1 MPTVVTGFL
10 GEDNPSLFEALFASK
25 GIADHFVRVPGR
37 TRTGVKIVDEV
48 VQQTTD
54 INMPGAPAS
63 PEAIARLLEVVDE
76 LAQQCEWFV
85 LAGSLPPGAPP
96 ELYATLTERLRA
108 QGKRVALD
116 TSGPALHAGL
126 AAGPTLAKPNI
137 HELEQVT
144 GSALAGSAAI
154 EQAARALMAQY
165 GIELLAISM
174 GAEGALIVDGTGTLL
189 AVPPPVT
196 VASTVGAGDAMVA
209 GLIAAAAEGLALPD
223 AARLATAFAVNTIT
237 RVGPNLS
244 LARHAA
250 PVGGAGSGH
259 ASLMIASQ
267 SSQEQEASMANILG
281 VTACPTGIAHTFM
294 AAEGLQRAASSMG
307 HQVKVET
314 QGSVGAENVLTAA
327 ETSRART

>member
-1 MPTVVTGFL
+1 MSVAPIATITLNPAVDQTVEVPNFRLDSVNRGQTMHFHAGGKGINVASYLADYGLPTVVTGFL

-85 LAGSLPPGAPP
+85 LAGSLPPGAPAD
-96 ELYATLTERLRA
+96 LYATLTRRLRA

-126 AAGPTLAKPNI
+126 EAGPTLAKPNI

-144 GSALAGSAAI
+144 GRALSDSASV
-154 EQAARALMAQY
+154 EQAARALMGQH
-165 GIELLAISM
+165 GIDLLAISM
-174 GAEGALIVDGTGTLL
+174 GSEGALLVDAAQTLL
-189 AVPPPVT
+189 AVPPRVT

-209 GLIAAAAEGLALPD
+209 GLIAAAVEGLALPD

-244 LARHAA
+244 PPDTLRQLAAQIS
-250 PVGGAGSGH
+250 VT
-259 ASLMIASQ
+259 SLS
-267 SSQEQEASMANILG
+267 
-281 VTACPTGIAHTFM
+281 
-294 AAEGLQRAASSMG
+294 
-307 HQVKVET
+307 
-314 QGSVGAENVLTAA
+314 
-327 ETSRART
+327 